1 MHSGLACLPTL
12 VDNNMVTSTWWM
24 HDGSFLRLKTVELG
38 YTFSQKALK
47 KIGVQSLRLYLTGS
61 NLLTFS
67 KFKLWDEMEIMVWDT
82 PSSEYII
89 LALTLTSNK
98 ATI

>member
-1 MHSGLACLPTL
+1 MHSGLASPTL

-47 KIGVQSLRLYLTGS
+47 KNRRAI
-61 NLLTFS
+61 
-67 KFKLWDEMEIMVWDT
+67 
-82 PSSEYII
+82 
-89 LALTLTSNK
+89 LTLIFDRK
-98 ATI
+98 QPADLQ